1 MLTEALGLRRGE
13 PLAEFACA
21 GFADAER
28 AHLEELLLVAV
39 EARAGAD
46 LALGRAG
53 ELAAELEAWCRPHP
67 LRERL
72 WELRIVALYRA
83 GRQAEALAAYTE
95 VRDHLAAELGI
106 DPGPALRDLQAR
118 ILAQDPSLAG
128 TSAPPA
134 PQPAGSG
141 PGGRAADVS
150 REPARPAEP
159 VRRPRRRTAP
169 AA

>member
-1 MLTEALGLRRGE
+1 MRRGE
-13 PLAEFACA
+13 LLAEFAGA

-72 WELRIVALYRA
+72 WELRIVALHRA
-83 GRQAEALAAYTE
+83 GRQAEALAAWRGY
-95 VRDHLAAELGI
+95 RL
-106 DPGPALRDLQAR
+106 
-118 ILAQDPSLAG
+118 
-128 TSAPPA
+128 SATIT
-134 PQPAGSG
+134 AGS
-141 PGGRAADVS
+141 PACLKTLSSHAAS
-150 REPARPAEP
+150 ATRN
-159 VRRPRRRTAP
+159 
-169 AA
+169 